1 MTDTDTEKA
10 EQKKSAIQEYTVATA
25 RLSEHVRFIAFG
37 ILAIVYALYTSD
49 SAIAGRIVE
58 AHPIKLGVAT
68 VAALVAILL
77 DYAQYFASVRAT
89 RNALDE
95 EDATWD
101 ENSLSYRASELAFN
115 WKQLA
120 TVAASVALL
129 WIAISI
135 PTLHHRS
142 QTRSEE
148 TPSARQLRNDVDAA
162 SNRMT
167 ILEQRLRHLEGVG
180 SRPDRPV
187 RCQPTSESW
196 RSDGTFTRTCR
207 D

>member
-77 DYAQYFASVRAT
+77 DYAQYFASDAECLRRRRCNLGRELFELPRFRIGIQLEAT
-89 RNALDE
+89 RDGCGVCSAALDRHFH
-95 EDATWD
+95 TY
-101 ENSLSYRASELAFN
+101 SAS
-115 WKQLA
+115 
-120 TVAASVALL
+120 S
-129 WIAISI
+129 
-135 PTLHHRS
+135 
-142 QTRSEE
+142 
-148 TPSARQLRNDVDAA
+148 
-162 SNRMT
+162 
-167 ILEQRLRHLEGVG
+167 
-180 SRPDRPV
+180 
-187 RCQPTSESW
+187 
-196 RSDGTFTRTCR
+196 
-207 D
+207 